1 MPKPLIGLTTEH
13 FSSGYRT
20 EKDQD
25 AQGVLATYI
34 TAVLGAGGLP
44 VLIPLSIE
52 GDDLRALYERLDGV
66 LLPGGCDIDPAY
78 FNETASPH
86 LGPVDL
92 DRDRAE
98 LAVAKFAMAD
108 GKPLLGVCRG
118 MQVMNVAQGGSLY
131 QDLSSEYATPLERHA
146 HPVSEFPREHLAH
159 LVRVEEESHLARALG
174 NPILNVN
181 SRHHQS
187 VKQVGQGL
195 IVVAKAPD
203 GVIEGVEKPD
213 HPFALGVQWH
223 PENLQA
229 QPEMKRLF
237 EKFVEAAGN
246 PRSRTK

>member
-13 FSSGYRT
+13 FSSGYRA
-20 EKDQD
+20 EKDRD
-25 AQGVLATYI
+25 AEGVLVTYI
-34 TAVLGAGGLP
+34 NALLGAGGLP
-44 VLIPLSIE
+44 VLIPLSIQ
-52 GDDLRALYERLDGV
+52 GDDLRAVYERLDGV

-78 FNETASPH
+78 FNEEPSPN
-86 LGPVDL
+86 LGTVDL
-92 DRDRAE
+92 DRDRSE
-98 LAVAKFAMAD
+98 LAVARLALNE

-118 MQVMNVAQGGSLY
+118 MQVMNVAQGGSLF
-131 QDLSSEYATPLERHA
+131 QDLPSEYSAPLERHA

-159 LVRVEEESHLARALG
+159 LVRVEEDSYLGRVLG

-195 IVVAKAPD
+195 VVVAKAPD
-203 GVIEGVEKPD
+203 GVIEGVEMPD

-229 QPEMKRLF
+229 QPEMKRLY
-237 EKFVEAAGN
+237 EKFVEAALRANNRG
-246 PRSRTK
+246 